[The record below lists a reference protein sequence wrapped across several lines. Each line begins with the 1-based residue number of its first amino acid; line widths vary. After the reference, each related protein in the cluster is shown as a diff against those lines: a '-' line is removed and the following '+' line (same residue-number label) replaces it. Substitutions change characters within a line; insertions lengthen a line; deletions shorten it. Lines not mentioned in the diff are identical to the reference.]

1 MPRVASLEK
10 MPSAITE
17 PLAKLG
23 IRKPAVDRQRTENL
37 EKFVKRHGA
46 KSAAALQ
53 AESAK
58 MRALI
63 ARTEEKK
70 KNPPRWV
77 LTPGKSAFLA
87 FWDFPSSVAL
97 LYTLSISP
105 FEAGFVETTV
115 GAAAWRDPYFIANRV
130 IDLIFLF
137 DMILQFF
144 IAVENQNL
152 DIAGETLWVTS
163 PRKIA
168 KRYLMSWFLLDAAT
182 LFLPAYFDI
191 STATDGVGE
200 DAPDPSALR
209 ALRVVRLT
217 KLVRLV
223 RASRIY
229 KRLLSKIT
237 LSSAQLTVLTCVTL
251 LLVGAH
257 LYASILGIC
266 TAMHSNK
273 QDTWLGDAKYGYCK
287 DDACQVSTP
296 TLYLASFMWAVMIIT
311 GTGGTDFYPSESS
324 EAETMLVLVLML
336 VGALLWTYLLA
347 LFCDMATNGEPGMT
361 HFKQLLDSLN
371 RHANAHQL
379 PKEMARRIREYMYQ
393 QQPSQLSKYN
403 EGVISCLSAGLQCE
417 ILLYVNRPWLQKVW
431 FFQNLEPA
439 CLARLTREMS
449 ALTFAPSEIAPLQNL
464 YVVCRG
470 MVLYGSLILRSG
482 AVWGDDVILTEP
494 RYFSKRHARA
504 ISYVDTMMLNRDTL
518 TQVIVLFPASK
529 ARLRLMMIKLALR
542 RHIVEAARCQCTNA
556 GDLFKHAAPGGTDGI
571 SFFSRL
577 DKDRDMAKR
586 QDAII
591 GTPKSKRQQK
601 RWDKQ
606 KAWLTEKKRDEE
618 AFDGTRTTVLMAN
631 QIPQTQWR
639 DAGDAP
645 LEDDK
650 HACIMFAMDELS
662 QKLISMQKQ
671 HSVDM
676 ERLYRHLKGLVGGA
690 GAAAG
695 LQALPTGGE
704 ARRTQAQGGSPYNP
718 SKSPSAQRWVC
729 PDGMDKP
736 SQVLW
741 DDRPALGP
749 SSKYSGTDKDRF
761 PDSGPPTPRMGS
773 GPPRRATSGFEQKRL
788 GSPDLSGKSKSES
801 FDRPL
806 AKRVPVAAIATTGT
820 GSNGGA
826 VVAPLGRSQSVEST
840 ASLANHVQS
849 AQRAWLQRFGR
860 PPGSP
865 RNDIVTDMRI

>member
-1 MPRVASLEK
+1 MLRVVEEPGTNMPRVPSDEK
-10 MPSAITE
+10 IKSTHT
-17 PLAKLG
+17 K
-23 IRKPAVDRQRTENL
+23 RHRTEKL
-37 EKFVKRHGA
+37 DKFVKRHGV
-46 KSAAALQ
+46 KGAAALQ
-53 AESAK
+53 AETERMAAMIK
-58 MRALI
+58 AYEQ
-63 ARTEEKK
+63 RTKVTS
-70 KNPPRWV
+70 WV
-77 LTPGKSAFLA
+77 MTPGKSAFLA

-115 GAAAWRDPYFIANRV
+115 GAAAWRDPYFIANRA
-130 IDLIFLF
+130 IDLVFLF

-168 KRYLMSWFLLDAAT
+168 KRYLKSWFLLDAAT

-191 STATDGVGE
+191 STATDGMGE

-257 LYASILGIC
+257 LYASILGIS

-273 QDTWLGDAKYGYCK
+273 QDTWLGNYGYCK
-287 DDACQVSTP
+287 DDDCYVSTP
-296 TLYLASFMWAVMIIT
+296 VLYLSSFMWSVMIIT

-439 CLARLTREMS
+439 CLARLARETS
-449 ALTFAPSEIAPLQNL
+449 VLTFAPSEIAPLQNL
-464 YVVCRG
+464 YVVARG
-470 MVLYGSLILRSG
+470 MVLYGSVILRSG

-494 RYFSKRHARA
+494 RYFSKKHARA

-518 TQVIVLFPASK
+518 MQVIGLFPASK
-529 ARLRLMMIKLALR
+529 ARLRLMMIKLAIR
-542 RHIVEAARCQCTNA
+542 RHIVEAARCQCTHA
-556 GDLFKHAAPGGTDGI
+556 GDLFNHASNVATVSK
-571 SFFSRL
+571 SFFGRM
-577 DKDRDMAKR
+577 DKDRADIQVAIR
-586 QDAII
+586 RDGVDDA
-591 GTPKSKRQQK
+591 PKSKRQQK
-601 RWDKQ
+601 R
-606 KAWLTEKKRDEE
+606 LEKEKEKVMEE
-618 AFDGTRTTVLMAN
+618 ERNEESRRTVLMAN
-631 QIPQTQWR
+631 QMPQAQWK
-639 DAGDAP
+639 DTGDAP

-650 HACIMFAMDELS
+650 HTQLMYAIDELN
-662 QKLISMQKQ
+662 QKLILMQKQHSADILSMQKQ
-671 HSVDM
+671 HSADM
-676 ERLYRHLKGLVGGA
+676 ERLYRHLQGTSSAVLSSSSSAVLSSSSSTGLVGGA
-690 GAAAG
+690 GATA
-695 LQALPTGGE
+695 
-704 ARRTQAQGGSPYNP
+704 GSPAL
-718 SKSPSAQRWVC
+718 SSA
-729 PDGMDKP
+729 
-736 SQVLW
+736 
-741 DDRPALGP
+741 
-749 SSKYSGTDKDRF
+749 
-761 PDSGPPTPRMGS
+761 GS
-773 GPPRRATSGFEQKRL
+773 TV
-788 GSPDLSGKSKSES
+788 D
-801 FDRPL
+801 
-806 AKRVPVAAIATTGT
+806 
-820 GSNGGA
+820 GA
-826 VVAPLGRSQSVEST
+826 VAFGV
-840 ASLANHVQS
+840 
-849 AQRAWLQRFGR
+849 RAGE
-860 PPGSP
+860 P
-865 RNDIVTDMRI
+865 

>member
-1 MPRVASLEK
+1 MLRVVKDPGIDMPRVPSDDKISPHTKSRRHAEK
-10 MPSAITE
+10 
-17 PLAKLG
+17 L
-23 IRKPAVDRQRTENL
+23 D
-37 EKFVKRHGA
+37 KFVKRHGVEG
-46 KSAAALQ
+46 AAALQ
-53 AESAK
+53 AETERMAAMIK
-58 MRALI
+58 AHEQ
-63 ARTEEKK
+63 RTKVTS
-70 KNPPRWV
+70 WV
-77 LTPGKSAFLA
+77 MTPGKSAFLA

-115 GAAAWRDPYFIANRV
+115 GAAAWSDPYFIANRA
-130 IDLIFLF
+130 IDLVFLF

-144 IAVENQNL
+144 IAVENQSL

-257 LYASILGIC
+257 LYASILGIS

-273 QDTWLGDAKYGYCK
+273 QDTWLGNYGYCK
-287 DDACQVSTP
+287 DDACYVSTP
-296 TLYLASFMWAVMIIT
+296 VLYLASFMWSVMIIT

-336 VGALLWTYLLA
+336 LGALLWTYLLA

-439 CLARLTREMS
+439 CLARLARETS
-449 ALTFAPSEIAPLQNL
+449 VLTFAPSEIAPLQNL
-464 YVVCRG
+464 YVVARG
-470 MVLYGSLILRSG
+470 MVLYGSAILRSG
-482 AVWGDDVILTEP
+482 AVWGDDVILSEP
-494 RYFSKRHARA
+494 RYFSKKHARA
-504 ISYVDTMMLNRDTL
+504 ISYVDTMTLNRDTL
-518 TQVIVLFPASK
+518 MQVIGLFPASK

-542 RHIVEAARCQCTNA
+542 RHVVEAARCQCTHA
-556 GDLFKHAAPGGTDGI
+556 GDLFNHASNVATVSK
-571 SFFSRL
+571 SFFGRM
-577 DKDRDMAKR
+577 DKDRADIQVAIR
-586 QDAII
+586 RDGDDAA
-591 GTPKSKRQQK
+591 PKSKRELK
-601 RWDKQ
+601 R
-606 KAWLTEKKRDEE
+606 LEKEKEKVMEE
-618 AFDGTRTTVLMAN
+618 ERGEESRRTVLTAN
-631 QIPQTQWR
+631 QMPQAQWK
-639 DAGDAP
+639 DTGDAP

-650 HACIMFAMDELS
+650 HTQLMHAMDELN
-662 QKLISMQKQ
+662 QKLILMQKQHSADIISMQKQ
-671 HSVDM
+671 HSADM
-676 ERLYRHLKGLVGGA
+676 ERLYRHLQGTSSTGLVGGA
-690 GAAAG
+690 SATAG
-695 LQALPTGGE
+695 SPALPSAGSTLDGEVAFGIPAGVGAIGEVGVGVGSIMRAAPAVDSHVTGRETLYVLSPLPARPATGGVTGGE
-704 ARRTQAQGGSPYNP
+704 S
-718 SKSPSAQRWVC
+718 
-729 PDGMDKP
+729 
-736 SQVLW
+736 
-741 DDRPALGP
+741 RPARGQGAETNIRIGESRESEHI
-749 SSKYSGTDKDRF
+749 SSSAEF
-761 PDSGPPTPRMGS
+761 
-773 GPPRRATSGFEQKRL
+773 
-788 GSPDLSGKSKSES
+788 DLSE
-801 FDRPL
+801 FID
-806 AKRVPVAAIATTGT
+806 AENAAEGPAGEQATEAG
-820 GSNGGA
+820 GGGA
-826 VVAPLGRSQSVEST
+826 
-840 ASLANHVQS
+840 
-849 AQRAWLQRFGR
+849 
-860 PPGSP
+860 
-865 RNDIVTDMRI
+865 